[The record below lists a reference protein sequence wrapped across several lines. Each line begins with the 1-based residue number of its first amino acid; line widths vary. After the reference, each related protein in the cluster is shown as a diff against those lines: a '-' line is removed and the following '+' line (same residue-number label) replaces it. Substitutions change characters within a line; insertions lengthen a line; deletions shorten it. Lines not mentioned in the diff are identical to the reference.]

1 MSTRNMSGYIFVVQ
15 EVVKFRSNMTCLYAY
30 KIGSSPGLIC
40 WCDDLHPDPR
50 SQWPEESGETCS
62 VKDGGH
68 KPLVGVNL
76 NGGEK

>member
-1 MSTRNMSGYIFVVQ
+1 
-15 EVVKFRSNMTCLYAY
+15 MTYVYVYAY
-30 KIGSSPGLIC
+30 EIGSSPGLIC
-40 WCDDLHPDPR
+40 GCDDLHPDPR

-62 VKDGGH
+62 VKDGGD